1 MKLFE
6 GKKPLFIAHRGFT
19 PVAPEN
25 SLVSFKEAAKR
36 KFWAIETD
44 VHTTLDGVLVCCHD
58 SSLKRTYDVDVIIE
72 ETTYEELKKYRIN
85 SGNNV
90 EKIDADMLRMPLFG
104 EYLTICKE
112 NGCVPFIETK
122 GKVVP
127 HVLEMVGKMG
137 LTEWSVLSSSKYE
150 HIVEAR
156 NLSNIFIHHIFSD
169 YEKMLEI
176 SKMGNG
182 GVSYNYPNLDDVP
195 DGLIEETHKNG
206 VKVCLRAGDNEES
219 VKRMMEMELDYIPT
233 NCTEPK

>member
-25 SLVSFKEAAKR
+25 SLISFNEAAKR

-44 VHTTLDGVLVCCHD
+44 VHATSDGILVCCHD
-58 SSLKRTYDVDVIIE
+58 SSLKRTYGVDVIIE
-72 ETTYEELKKYRIN
+72 ETTYDELNKYRIN

-90 EKIDADMLRMPLFG
+90 EKYDSNMLRMPLFE
-104 EYLTICKE
+104 EYLTICRE

-127 HVLEMVGKMG
+127 QVLEMVEGMG
-137 LTEWSVLSSSKYE
+137 LMECSVLSSCEYE

-156 NLSNIFIHHIFSD
+156 KLSNIFIHHIFSD

-176 SKMGNG
+176 ARMGNG
-182 GVSYNYPNLDDVP
+182 GLSYNYPNLDDVP
-195 DGLIEETHKNG
+195 EGLIEETHKNG

-219 VKRMMEMELDYIPT
+219 VKRMIAMGLDYIPT